1 MAKENS
7 GMDEGMAQE
16 DRGGWRITPADTTGG
31 AQKDLESEAGIE
43 VGNPYDKDPMGEKKS
58 S

>member
-31 AQKDLESEAGIE
+31 AQKDVESEAGHRSRQPLRQGSDGRKE
-43 VGNPYDKDPMGEKKS
+43 EH
-58 S
+58 